1 MADQPHALPPRNH
14 GLPVAEPSG
23 APRGG
28 HGRRAG
34 RQDIGRPE
42 LARLHRASRAGSD
55 PGGAADRR
63 NGKRFSKQRLDAL
76 FEESPAL
83 RGRVASPRSRDSGN
97 TMLSKEFAG
106 GVIILTGANSPTG
119 LCSMPARYLMLDEVD
134 AYPADAEGKG
144 DPDEFAGAGIWQMH
158 LRTGGDLAGLR
169 KLLDSAAFGENLTLP
184 DFETVLDRAAAL
196 DPISYDRGRA
206 ELAKEL
212 GVRAKTLDDQVAKR
226 RAERDKSKKLFLVEP
241 PAWEEPVDAAV
252 LLDAIVAQLNKYLV
266 LPKYAPEAIAL
277 WIVHAH
283 ALDAFQCSPIL
294 AMLSP
299 EKRCAKTTTLTIIR
313 YLLPRP
319 VFASNTSPA
328 SVFRLIEK
336 SRVRQPT
343 AHWRRS

>member
-1 MADQPHALPPRNH
+1 MPSDFPSAWDLADSPP
-14 GLPVAEPSG
+14 
-23 APRGG
+23 
-28 HGRRAG
+28 
-34 RQDIGRPE
+34 
-42 LARLHRASRAGSD
+42 
-55 PGGAADRR
+55 PG
-63 NGKRFSKQRLDAL
+63 
-76 FEESPAL
+76 
-83 RGRVASPRSRDSGN
+83 
-97 TMLSKEFAG
+97 
-106 GVIILTGANSPTG
+106 
-119 LCSMPARYLMLDEVD
+119 
-134 AYPADAEGKG
+134 
-144 DPDEFAGAGIWQMH
+144 W
-158 LRTGGDLAGLR
+158 DLAGLR

-196 DPISYDRGRA
+196 DPISYDRERA

-226 RAERDKSKKLFLVEP
+226 RAERDESKKLFLVEP
-241 PAWEEPVDAAV
+241 PAWEEPVDGAV
-252 LLDAIVAQLNKYLV
+252 LLDDIVAQLQKYLV

-277 WIVHAH
+277 WIMHAH

-336 SRVRQPT
+336 YNATLLIDEFDTFIGENDELRGVINSGHQRNAAFVLRVSGDDARTEAVLDLGTEGPGHDRQV
-343 AHWRRS
+343 AEHLVRSGHRGAAQAEAA